1 MFLVFWTLRFKS
13 TFSLSSCNVIKRPF
27 SSSSLSAT
35 RVLSSAC
42 LTLLLFLPAILIS
55 ACASFSPEFLIMCSA
70 YTSNKQGDQTQPW
83 RTAFPIWSQSVVSC
97 PLLTLASSPASS
109 FLKCLDFVNL
119 VSMYLFICLLKLF
132 CKALFVP
139 LGPIDSFLFLS
150 SEIFNYN
157 LFKNFSYHIFFLSS
171 SSGTPILWFSVCLIL
186 LLKSLRLSS
195 ILFLLSM
202 LYCSSAIISRIF
214 FLQLNNLF
222 VFFQCSVIDSF
233 YSIFNLSNCVVCLF
247 SFIFSCVQFVHWF
260 LHFLNMLFNVFW
272 SCLLLLFWI
281 LMQVNFLFPLYSMDF
296 CVSIFQLHLCS
307 ISLHFYFH
315 YYYYCLLPVFEI
327 SFSNLNFD
335 FFFLLCSILLSLVQ

>member
-1 MFLVFWTLRFKS
+1 MFLVFWTLRFKP

-157 LFKNFSYHIFFLSS
+157 LFKNFSYHIFF
-171 SSGTPILWFSVCLIL
+171 
-186 LLKSLRLSS
+186 
-195 ILFLLSM
+195 
-202 LYCSSAIISRIF
+202 
-214 FLQLNNLF
+214 
-222 VFFQCSVIDSF
+222 
-233 YSIFNLSNCVVCLF
+233 
-247 SFIFSCVQFVHWF
+247 
-260 LHFLNMLFNVFW
+260 
-272 SCLLLLFWI
+272 CLLLLGLPYFDSQCVWFCYWN
-281 LMQVNFLFPLYSMDF
+281 LWDYPPFFSYFLCYIALQQSFPGF
-296 CVSIFQLHLCS
+296 FPPAQQFVR
-307 ISLHFYFH
+307 
-315 YYYYCLLPVFEI
+315 LLPMFCYW
-327 SFSNLNFD
+327 
-335 FFFLLCSILLSLVQ
+335 FLLQYF